1 MRNNNQKGLLL
12 SQACSYNK
20 LPLLSFSRYLPF
32 NCLKLSGNNPKIRY
46 PLLFQVEKLQ
56 EAIGATEKAG
66 GVLCERKNEAVR
78 EINAVFEDLFSKLKS
93 RKQQLLDD
101 VESHYNTKV
110 EQIRKLNKKLYILF
124 QCVRHRS
131 SSWHCCDCA

>member
-1 MRNNNQKGLLL
+1 M
-12 SQACSYNK
+12 
-20 LPLLSFSRYLPF
+20 
-32 NCLKLSGNNPKIRY
+32 
-46 PLLFQVEKLQ
+46 Q
-56 EAIGATEKAG
+56 EAIGATEKAS

-110 EQIRKLNKKLYILF
+110 EQIRKLNNSLDTAAACI
-124 QCVRHRS
+124 VHR
-131 SSWHCCDCA
+131 